1 MRIVGEIEVIDCKEQ
16 EDGSALLT
24 LELNEEIK
32 SQLISYA
39 INDILRKY
47 LDSLEE
53 NEETLK

>member
-1 MRIVGEIEVIDCKEQ
+1 MSVVGEIEVIDCKEQ

>member
-1 MRIVGEIEVIDCKEQ
+1 MSVDGEIEVIDCKEL